1 MSPSLTLAC
10 VWLVTAN
17 VIAVFPSKHSH
28 WPAAYALITLGLPI
42 LGWVFWENGV
52 WIGLV
57 VLAAAASVLRWPVR
71 YLARWVS
78 GLFRRRAEV

>member
-52 WIGLV
+52 WTRG
-57 VLAAAASVLRWPVR
+57 
-71 YLARWVS
+71 
-78 GLFRRRAEV
+78 